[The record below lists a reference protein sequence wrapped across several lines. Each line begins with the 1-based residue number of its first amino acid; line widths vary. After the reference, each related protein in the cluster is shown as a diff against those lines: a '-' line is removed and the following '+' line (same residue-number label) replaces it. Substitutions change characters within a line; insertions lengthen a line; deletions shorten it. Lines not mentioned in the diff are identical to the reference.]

1 MKIYRL
7 NILNGQRQ
15 LFKEINPSDETGLY
29 DMSHLLFSADGRA
42 YVYGYTRLLSE
53 LYLVSGVK

>member
-1 MKIYRL
+1 M
-7 NILNGQRQ
+7 
-15 LFKEINPSDETGLY
+15 
-29 DMSHLLFSADGRA
+29 SADGRA

>member
-1 MKIYRL
+1 MSTK
-7 NILNGQRQ
+7 GKQRQ
-15 LFKEINPSDETGLY
+15 LFKEIDPADETGLY
-29 DMSHLLFSADGRA
+29 DMSHLMMSADGRS

>member
-1 MKIYRL
+1 
-7 NILNGQRQ
+7 
-15 LFKEINPSDETGLY
+15 
-29 DMSHLLFSADGRA
+29 LLMSADGRA